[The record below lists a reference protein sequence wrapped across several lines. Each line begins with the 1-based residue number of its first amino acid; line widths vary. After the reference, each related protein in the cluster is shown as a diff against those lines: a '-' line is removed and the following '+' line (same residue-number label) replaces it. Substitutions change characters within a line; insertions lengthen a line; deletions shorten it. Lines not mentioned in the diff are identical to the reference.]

1 MVDLDLVEEVK
12 HEARIQ
18 EEVWKRRVTGKL
30 KSKLRK
36 RKFIA
41 GDLVWRIIGDAQKDH
56 LKGKLSPNWEG
67 PFRVVEPLHNKAY
80 KLEDLTGKIIPN
92 T

>member
-56 LKGKLSPNWEG
+56 LKGK
-67 PFRVVEPLHNKAY
+67 EPLHNKAY
-80 KLEDLTGKIIPN
+80 KLEDLTGKIIPK

>member
-56 LKGKLSPNWEG
+56 LKGKAFTELGRSISSSWTI
-67 PFRVVEPLHNKAY
+67 A
-80 KLEDLTGKIIPN
+80 
-92 T
+92 